1 MLFYTHLIFAF
12 LSGLFAIRYFSI
24 SDQILF
30 IILVLFSGLLPD
42 IDSPNSKFGKYF
54 KHLMPFKHR
63 GFIHSLIVLP
73 VIAFI
78 LYYFNYSRFSLPII
92 VGYISHLIGDA
103 ITKEGIMPF
112 YPFSG
117 FRIKGFIRTGGLIEQ
132 ILFIALMV
140 VSAYFLL
147 YS

>member
-1 MLFYTHLIFAF
+1 
-12 LSGLFAIRYFSI
+12 
-24 SDQILF
+24 
-30 IILVLFSGLLPD
+30 
-42 IDSPNSKFGKYF
+42 
-54 KHLMPFKHR
+54 
-63 GFIHSLIVLP
+63 
-73 VIAFI
+73 